1 MLVAAPLLLLATALV
16 TPTLSLLEVRS
27 RSAVKYLG

>member
-1 MLVAAPLLLLATALV
+1 MLVAAPLLLLATALI
-16 TPTLSLLEVRS
+16 TPTLALLEVRS

>member
-1 MLVAAPLLLLATALV
+1 MLVAAPLLLATALV
-16 TPTLSLLEVRS
+16 TPTLALLEVRS